1 MLLISKIQKS
11 RRFSEEDLLNKK
23 EVHMQETQDMVLQR
37 YLSDNERY
45 ADLINGFRF
54 QGQQVLKG
62 SDFSELDTQT
72 GSRG

>member
-1 MLLISKIQKS
+1 
-11 RRFSEEDLLNKK
+11 
-23 EVHMQETQDMVLQR
+23 MQETQDMVLQR

-62 SDFSELDTQT
+62 SDFSELDTRT
-72 GSRG
+72 GYRGQKGKRSERGSLSHALAGNGV